1 MTEPKKAPAG
11 RGSREWKKYAE
22 TTQPPEG
29 ERAEGR
35 DMEFI
40 ELLAVMS
47 AIRFFASRARLK
59 PSEQDILNAVLHY
72 TVRYGRTQIRAS
84 HGYLSKY
91 TGYAPKTHGA
101 PLKGLHEKGFIQYV
115 QGSPKKSGTGHKH
128 TQSLIRVIIP
138 EGWEAFK
145 DNGWLTRFASEGD
158 GESSSG
164 PFESRPPSESEA
176 LEEGDHPKEGLES
189 RDLSD
194 APDPKVS
201 KLQTQRSRNSRPY
214 GLETPDLEGLE
225 IRGPEGLEIGGTKRG
240 VLKRG
245 VLERGA
251 LDGETQTDHPLAE
264 QTLGATDAAHTSGDD
279 DSEKPPTSSSRPSGP
294 KAQDDENHL
303 SLVEAHSPE
312 DGAETSARAALD
324 ALTRTVTASGRKRLT
339 VERRDEIITGC
350 SRLLE
355 KDTAIEAED
364 LHYLLGLWAG
374 DRALENANHLL
385 THMRRNKRHLAQLAQ
400 DMEQGSRGDDIDP
413 VEWMKV
419 GIAHGQQKRTARLA
433 ERADEDT
440 GTPDTSKTRAS
451 AAGTD

>member
-1 MTEPKKAPAG
+1 MTEPKKAPGG
-11 RGSREWKKYAE
+11 RGSREWTKYAE

-101 PLKGLHEKGFIQYV
+101 PLKGLHEKGFIEYV
-115 QGSPKKSGTGHKH
+115 QGSPKRSGTGHKH

-145 DNGWLTRFASEGD
+145 DNEWLTRFASQGE

-164 PFESRPPSESEA
+164 PFESRPLSESEA
-176 LEEGDHPKEGLES
+176 PKGGDHPKEGLET
-189 RDLSD
+189 RDLPDASD
-194 APDPKVS
+194 SKVS
-201 KLQTQRSRNSRPY
+201 KLVTQRSRNSRPY
-214 GLETPDLEGLE
+214 GLETRDHEGLE

-245 VLERGA
+245 VLERG
-251 LDGETQTDHPLAE
+251 DSNGETQTDHPLAE
-264 QTLGATDAAHTSGDD
+264 QTLGATDVAHTSDDD
-279 DSEKPPTSSSRPSGP
+279 DSETPPAPSSRHKGP
-294 KAQDDENHL
+294 KAPEDEKHL
-303 SLVEAHSPE
+303 SLVETHTPE
-312 DGAETSARAALD
+312 ECAETSARAALD
-324 ALTRTVTASGRKRLT
+324 ALARTVTTSGRKRLT
-339 VERRDEIITGC
+339 VERRDEIVTGC
-350 SRLLE
+350 AHLLE
-355 KDTAIEAED
+355 KDSDIEAED

-374 DRALENANHLL
+374 DRALENANHLF

-400 DMEQGSRGDDIDP
+400 DMEQGQKGDGIDP
-413 VEWMKV
+413 VEWLKV
-419 GIAHGQQKRTARLA
+419 GIAHGQQKRNQRLA
-433 ERADEDT
+433 ERAAEDT
-440 GTPDTSKTRAS
+440 PTGGKTRA
-451 AAGTD
+451 AGFRTD